1 MVGERDRDRDTVR
14 WETGDA
20 TPPQFNNGGMQMVGQ
35 LHGGQAASQ
44 QQQQQQQ
51 QKQQQ
56 SQRDLQLQQQQ
67 LQLQQQQ
74 QQLLQQQQQQQ
85 QTSNWIEAETLGR
98 NPATGSTG
106 AIGNIGH
113 IQAQGYGIGVGIGLD
128 VTHEPSDNN
137 DNQAYYDP
145 SGNVDW
151 GRAMGTGGASSFG
164 CGTGAVPTTGNLA
177 YNNDTT
183 AATAGVNISQRNL
196 NNIAGGGGGGGGSI
210 GNLDYADGGS
220 ITGASATTTHTA
232 GGPMG
237 NGGIGGVGGMVGGGS
252 QNIVGIGG
260 ASTGAGS
267 TGAVG
272 KEVRYA
278 PFPIPSPTHSNPTT
292 SHLHGSMGAGALQRA
307 HSRSMSSIPPPE
319 PFMIAQSKQVNS
331 RVSIN
336 VGGVKHEVLWRTL
349 ERLPHTRLGRL
360 RECTTH
366 EAIIELCDDYSIVD
380 NEYFFDRHPKSFS
393 SILNF
398 YRTGKLHIVDEMC
411 VLAFSDDLEYWGVDE
426 LYLESCCQH
435 KYHQRKENV
444 HEEMRKEAES
454 LRQRDEEEFGEGK
467 CAEYQKYLWELL
479 EKPNTSFAARVIAVI
494 SILFIVLSTIA
505 LTLNTLPQLQHSENG
520 TPSDNPQLAMV
531 EAVCISWFTLEY
543 ILRFSASPDKWKFFK
558 GGLNIIDLLAILP
571 YFVSLF
577 LLETNKNATDQFQ
590 DVRRVVQVF
599 RIMRILR
606 ILKLARHSTGLQS
619 LGFTLRNS
627 YKELGL
633 LMLFLAM
640 GVLIFSSLAYFAEKD
655 EKDTKFVSIPETFW
669 WAGITMTTVGY
680 GDIYPTT
687 ALGKV
692 IGTVCCICGVLV
704 IALPIPIIVNNFAE
718 FYKNQMR
725 REKALK
731 RREALDRAKRE
742 GSIVSFHHINLKDA
756 FAKSMDL
763 IDVIVDT
770 EKRESRNR
778 SINNWHRLT
787 HALRRSSTGHNLSQ
801 TDGNSTEDGEST
813 SGGGRNPATTGA
825 GCYHNYDHMA
835 NMRNSN
841 MTHHF
846 RPSVPDQESVPP
858 YSYVDTPNAHLTSM
872 TAMESYKREQQQR
885 QLQQQLLREQRE
897 KLELAAQQEA
907 DAALLTTA
915 TATLIS
921 VAKPLSTTTPAS
933 TNVVGVVTANGGANV
948 VAGSGTAGS
957 GSTTAAGA
965 AAAAAASTSASAAD
979 QDTAANSSQAG
990 DSVSLVPSG
999 PRPLQMMI
1007 APGEVAEL
1015 RRQVALE
1022 NLQNQRMDNLEQD
1035 VPVEFECCFCTT
1047 KDFKEFTDAEGVIS
1061 LPTSDFHKPV
1071 CLEMR
1076 MAANQANR
1084 HLRANQY
1091 GLLAPPTHMS
1101 GQLQP
1106 TSQPQ
1111 LAGAIAVTTGDTHAE
1126 VIFSIGG
1133 GGGGGVLRTPHH
1145 LPHHT
1150 ATGLAP
1156 IASQSSSTSSSYGT
1170 TTSTTIALPLDTP
1183 FRYPPFIT
1191 SYSNNNFNYN
1201 YNNNFNTTSVGACPG
1216 LSMATGNVALTLGS
1230 NLNNNFNVN
1239 INNNNNADL
1248 ASVDS
1253 SDTYASC
1260 QTHPFHSQGDLTAD
1274 LVDEACA
1281 LDIDM
1286 DNLYINPLE
1295 KDTTTSTSG
1304 PGTTGYIV
1312 GLPPTGATGFT
1323 ALGLARSQVKK
1334 SASGDTALRNL
1345 AAGLSPM
1352 DEIYQNFEVQ
1362 ERGSRVSLNENPVPK
1377 HRKTRF
1383 QSFTSM
1389 PSGAGATNK
1398 PRARF
1403 EEVKIIQ
1410 DGVSGSHESSPASSG
1425 SKKKRSSFMPGKSLA
1440 TATKLINQHLFGI
1453 QNVGQ
1458 KAKFESKHS
1467 SSIDSIDASPNL
1479 EQHRRSKSI
1488 LKNKSDI
1495 SRVLADPESERLL
1508 ADNMSGS
1515 GVSDNGTVMGE
1526 SGSDYS
1532 PNKLPHSILAKS
1544 ISPPPLRHRMLIQQ
1558 RSGPA
1563 SLVSRPTKFQ
1573 TPRYPEEQAL
1583 RQVKPMLARSSAT
1596 SHMSGDSRYDSTNR
1610 DSSLD
1615 SETTFTSNVNI
1626 RSDTGDGGA
1635 TVSNG
1640 EAGGSSDENRSL
1652 LQRGNSD
1659 EQNERDDGAG
1669 DDAGAT

>member
-1 MVGERDRDRDTVR
+1 MVGERDRDRETVR
-14 WETGDA
+14 WETGA
-20 TPPQFNNGGMQMVGQ
+20 STPPTQYNNGVLQMVGQ
-35 LHGGQAASQ
+35 LHGGQATSQ

-51 QKQQQ
+51 QQYHHQQ
-56 SQRDLQLQQQQ
+56 
-67 LQLQQQQ
+67 QQQQ
-74 QQLLQQQQQQQ
+74 QQLPIQRDQQQPPQQILQKHKQLQQLQQDYNLQQQQQQQ
-85 QTSNWIEAETLGR
+85 LQQQANNWIENETLGR
-98 NPATGSTG
+98 HSATSTTTT
-106 AIGNIGH
+106 ANIGD
-113 IQAQGYGIGVGIGLD
+113 GC
-128 VTHEPSDNN
+128 
-137 DNQAYYDP
+137 DNQPYYDT

-151 GRAMGTGGASSFG
+151 SRAMGTGG
-164 CGTGAVPTTGNLA
+164 TGAYLSGDGSLPTAGSVIYNAGQSPANARGPHHNPSAALTGNMD
-177 YNNDTT
+177 YID
-183 AATAGVNISQRNL
+183 GSS
-196 NNIAGGGGGGGGSI
+196 IA
-210 GNLDYADGGS
+210 
-220 ITGASATTTHTA
+220 GASAATTHTA
-232 GGPMG
+232 GGIQ
-237 NGGIGGVGGMVGGGS
+237 GGTSIASVGWASDTANAPTTTTAIATATSTSGGG
-252 QNIVGIGG
+252 
-260 ASTGAGS
+260 T
-267 TGAVG
+267 G

-278 PFPIPSPTHSNPTT
+278 PFPITSPTHSNPTT
-292 SHLHGSMGAGALQRA
+292 SQLQQGQINAGALQRT

-319 PFMIAQSKQVNS
+319 PFMIAQSKQMNN

-366 EAIIELCDDYSIVD
+366 EAIIELCDDYSLID

-505 LTLNTLPQLQHSENG
+505 LTLNTLPQLQHYDVDTG
-520 TPSDNPQLAMV
+520 TPTDNPQLAMV

-770 EKRESRNR
+770 
-778 SINNWHRLT
+778 
-787 HALRRSSTGHNLSQ
+787 GHNLSQ
-801 TDGNSTEDGEST
+801 TDGNSTEGDST
-813 SGGGRNPATTGA
+813 SGRNPATTGI
-825 GCYHNYDHMA
+825 GCYKNYDHVS
-835 NMRNSN
+835 NLRNSN
-841 MTHHF
+841 APHQQHG
-846 RPSVPDQESVPP
+846 SVPPDQNDAVPP
-858 YSYVDTPNAHLTSM
+858 YSFDNPNARQTSM
-872 TAMESYKREQQQR
+872 MAMESYRREQQAL
-885 QLQQQLLREQRE
+885 QLQQQQ
-897 KLELAAQQEA
+897 QQEQMA
-907 DAALLTTA
+907 QIVSSALVPVSNS
-915 TATLIS
+915 I
-921 VAKPLSTTTPAS
+921 TTTLPNANTPQQQQHHLPSAADEGMS
-933 TNVVGVVTANGGANV
+933 TNVSAAM
-948 VAGSGTAGS
+948 
-957 GSTTAAGA
+957 AGA
-965 AAAAAASTSASAAD
+965 D
-979 QDTAANSSQAG
+979 ENG
-990 DSVSLVPSG
+990 PPSVLPV
-999 PRPLQMMI
+999 QMMI
-1007 APGEVAEL
+1007 KPGEVAEL

-1022 NLQNQRMDNLEQD
+1022 NLQNQRLDNYDQD
-1035 VPVEFECCFCTT
+1035 VPVEFECCFCTS
-1047 KDFKEFTDAEGVIS
+1047 KDFKEFTDAEGVIA
-1061 LPTSDFHKPV
+1061 LPTSDFHKPI
-1071 CLEMR
+1071 CYELR
-1076 MAANQANR
+1076 QAANR
-1084 HLRANQY
+1084 
-1091 GLLAPPTHMS
+1091 
-1101 GQLQP
+1101 QLQNALP
-1106 TSQPQ
+1106 F
-1111 LAGAIAVTTGDTHAE
+1111 GGIAVTASSTPSAVMPSASTAAA
-1126 VIFSIGG
+1126 FMSNQLQALQMGG
-1133 GGGGGVLRTPHH
+1133 GIVTTSTGTTQSELLYSAGSGGVVRTS
-1145 LPHHT
+1145 LPYT

-1156 IASQSSSTSSSYGT
+1156 ISQSSSTSSSYGT
-1170 TTSTTIALPLDTP
+1170 TTSTTIALPLDTTL
-1183 FRYPPFIT
+1183 RYPPYVSSST
-1191 SYSNNNFNYN
+1191 SAAISNFNHN
-1201 YNNNFNTTSVGACPG
+1201 YNNNFNTTSLGTCHPLPMSTSQQGVTA
-1216 LSMATGNVALTLGS
+1216 LGNNFS
-1230 NLNNNFNVN
+1230 NNNLNNNF
-1239 INNNNNADL
+1239 NNNNADL

-1260 QTHPFHSQGDLTAD
+1260 QTHPFLSQGDLTSD
-1274 LVDEACA
+1274 LNDEVCA

-1295 KDTTTSTSG
+1295 KDSAGNT
-1304 PGTTGYIV
+1304 TTGYMV
-1312 GLPPTGATGFT
+1312 GLPPTPSSGQIRAH
-1323 ALGLARSQVKK
+1323 VKK

-1345 AAGLSPM
+1345 AAGGLSPM
-1352 DEIYQNFEVQ
+1352 DDVYQNFDAH
-1362 ERGSRVSLNENPVPK
+1362 ERGSHISLNENPVPK

-1383 QSFTSM
+1383 QQSFSGAVM
-1389 PSGAGATNK
+1389 PSSSSSSHSTTTGATQLSK

-1403 EEVKIIQ
+1403 EDSKLSQENQ
-1410 DGVSGSHESSPASSG
+1410 GNENSPASSTT
-1425 SKKKRSSFMPGKSLA
+1425 SQKKKRSSFMPGKSLA

-1453 QNVGQ
+1453 QNVGP

-1467 SSIDSIDASPNL
+1467 SSIESIDASPNL
-1479 EQHRRSKSI
+1479 EHHRRSKSI
-1488 LKNKSDI
+1488 LKNKSDV

-1532 PNKLPHSILAKS
+1532 PNKLPHSVLAKS
-1544 ISPPPLRHRMLIQQ
+1544 ISPPPLRHRTLMQQ

-1563 SLVSRPTKFQ
+1563 TLQTKPTKFQ
-1573 TPRYPEEQAL
+1573 TPRYPAEEQAL
-1583 RQVKPMLARSSAT
+1583 RQVKPVLSRAGAA
-1596 SHMSGDSRYDSTNR
+1596 SHLSGDSSRYDSTNR

-1615 SETTFTSNVNI
+1615 SETTFTSNVNL
-1626 RSDTGDGGA
+1626 RGEAADSGNDGSGD
-1635 TVSNG
+1635 
-1640 EAGGSSDENRSL
+1640 AGGSSDENRSL
-1652 LQRGNSD
+1652 LQRDNSND
-1659 EQNERDDGAG
+1659 RNEDK
-1669 DDAGAT
+1669 DDAKDASKT